1 MQNLGKWLRQ
11 AREAKGLS
19 LKDVE
24 DVTRIRTRYLKAL
37 ETGDYQVFSGGESQ
51 IRGFLRRYAAF
62 LELSPDDGIARY
74 EQEVH
79 GRVLESP
86 EPAVVPP
93 MPSRTPS
100 TVSPARPM
108 DLNPA
113 VRSIWP
119 IVAVVG
125 LVIFLALGGIW
136 LLSNDAGFSLPL
148 INPDSSPQPTATEDV
163 SGPVPTQPV
172 QPTQS
177 NPPTEPAETPVS
189 PQATSAPTAP
199 PATGGD
205 GVSVTLEP
213 QEHVWVRVQADG
225 LIVYA
230 GLMTP
235 GEAQTWSAQESIMVE
250 TGNGAAVS
258 ATVNGN
264 ELGPL
269 GERGEIVARA
279 WGPEGALEV
288 TPP

>member
-11 AREAKGLS
+11 AREEKELS

-24 DVTRIRTRYLKAL
+24 EVTRIRTRYLKAL

-62 LELSPDDGIARY
+62 LDLSSDDGVARY

-79 GRVLESP
+79 GRVRESP

-93 MPSRTPS
+93 MPSRAPS

-113 VRSIWP
+113 ARNIWP
-119 IVAVVG
+119 IVAVIG
-125 LVIFLALGGIW
+125 LVVFLALGGIW
-136 LLSNDAGFSLPL
+136 LLSGDRGLSLPL
-148 INPDSSPQPTATEDV
+148 INPDSSPQPTATEGA
-163 SGPVPTQPV
+163 SGPAVTQPA
-172 QPTQS
+172 QSTQAPVETPA
-177 NPPTEPAETPVS
+177 NPP
-189 PQATSAPTAP
+189 ATSAPTAP
-199 PATGGD
+199 PATGE
-205 GVSVTLEP
+205 GVTVTLEP

-225 LIVYA
+225 LVVFA
-230 GLMTP
+230 GLMAP
-235 GEAQTWSAQESIMVE
+235 EEGQTWSAQESILVE
-250 TGNGAAVS
+250 TGNGAAVT

-264 ELGPL
+264 ELGSL
-269 GERGEIVARA
+269 GDRGEIVARA
-279 WGPEGALEV
+279 WGPQGELEV

>member
-11 AREAKGLS
+11 AREAKDLS

-24 DVTRIRTRYLKAL
+24 EVTRIRTRYLKAL
-37 ETGDYQVFSGGESQ
+37 EMGDYQVFSGGESQ

-62 LELSPDDGIARY
+62 LDLSPDDGIARY

-93 MPSRTPS
+93 MPARMPS

-113 VRSIWP
+113 ARNIWP
-119 IVAVVG
+119 IVAVIG
-125 LVIFLALGGIW
+125 LVVFLVLGGIW
-136 LLSNDAGFSLPL
+136 LLSNDFNLSLPP
-148 INPDSSPQPTATEDV
+148 INPDTSPEPTATEAV
-163 SGPVPTQPV
+163 SGPDATQPAQPTQP
-172 QPTQS
+172 PETTA
-177 NPPTEPAETPVS
+177 NPE
-189 PQATSAPTAP
+189 ATSVPTVP
-199 PATGGD
+199 PATGE
-205 GVSVTLEP
+205 GVTVTLEP

-225 LIVYA
+225 LVVFA

-235 GEAQTWSAQESIMVE
+235 GEAQTWTAQESILVE
-250 TGNGAAVS
+250 TGNGAAVT
-258 ATVNGN
+258 ATVNG
-264 ELGPL
+264 EPVGPL

-279 WGPEGALEV
+279 WGPEGELEV

>member
-11 AREAKGLS
+11 AREAKDLS
-19 LKDVE
+19 MKDVE
-24 DVTRIRTRYLKAL
+24 EVTRIRTRYLKAL
-37 ETGDYQVFSGGESQ
+37 ETGDYPVFSGGESQ

-62 LELSPDDGIARY
+62 LDLSPDDAIARY

-86 EPAVVPP
+86 EPAVAPP
-93 MPSRTPS
+93 MPARMPN

-113 VRSIWP
+113 ARNIWP
-119 IVAVVG
+119 IVAVIG
-125 LVIFLALGGIW
+125 LVVFLVLGGVW
-136 LLSNDAGFSLPL
+136 LLSNDFNLSLPP
-148 INPDSSPQPTATEDV
+148 INPDSSPEPTATETV
-163 SGPVPTQPV
+163 SGPAGTQPAEPTQP
-172 QPTQS
+172 PETTT
-177 NPPTEPAETPVS
+177 NPE
-189 PQATSAPTAP
+189 ATSVPTAP
-199 PATGGD
+199 PAAGN
-205 GVSVTLEP
+205 GVTITLEP

-225 LIVYA
+225 LVVFA

-235 GEAQTWSAQESIMVE
+235 GEAQTWTAQESILVE
-250 TGNGAAVS
+250 TGNGAAVT

-264 ELGPL
+264 ALGPL

-279 WGPEGALEV
+279 WGPGGELEV